1 MKEITKDFLI
11 ELAKKEKARRSFYGY
26 CKLMHPEFYKD
37 SRAFLVDMCNK
48 MEEFYYNDKEYM
60 LINLPP

>member
-1 MKEITKDFLI
+1 MIDKYKLI
-11 ELAKKEKARRSFYGY
+11 ELARLEKARRSFYNY
-26 CKLMHPEFYKD
+26 CKVMHPEFYKD
-37 SRAFLVDMCNK
+37 TRPFLIDMCNK